1 MPEGA
6 SRGAIVAIGDWA
18 FSLRGNGRALVGLD
32 ILSWPGEETCG
43 GARAVPGERA
53 ASLPADPVFGLAAR
67 ELAGYLAGELR
78 SFSVPVEPVGTPFQL
93 RCWEYLRTIPFG
105 ETRSYAEES
114 AAHGKDPADAREG
127 AASRSGRLSRAVG
140 QANARNPIPLVIP
153 CHRVV
158 RADGSLGGYA
168 LGPALKARLLAH
180 EGLRVVGDRLIR
192 P

>member
-1 MPEGA
+1 VPEGA
-6 SRGAIVAIGDWA
+6 SRGAIVMVGDWT

-32 ILSWPGEETCG
+32 ILSWPGELR
-43 GARAVPGERA
+43 ARAVGSHPGGTDA
-53 ASLPADPVFGLAAR
+53 PPTDPVLGLAAR
-67 ELAGYLAGELR
+67 ELARYLAGELR
-78 SFSVPVEPVGTPFQL
+78 AFSVPVEPKGTPFQI
-93 RCWEYLRTIPFG
+93 RCWEYLRSIPFG

-114 AAHGKDPADAREG
+114 ASVDARAG
-127 AASRSGRLSRAVG
+127 TASRAGRIARAVG

-168 LGPALKARLLAH
+168 LGPALKARLLAL
-180 EGLRVVGDRLIR
+180 EDLRVVGDRLIR

>member
-1 MPEGA
+1 M
-6 SRGAIVAIGDWA
+6 VGDWT

-32 ILSWPGEETCG
+32 ILSWPGELR
-43 GARAVPGERA
+43 ARAVGSHPGGTDA
-53 ASLPADPVFGLAAR
+53 PPTDPVLGLAAR
-67 ELAGYLAGELR
+67 ELARYLAGELR
-78 SFSVPVEPVGTPFQL
+78 AFSVPVEPKGTPFQI
-93 RCWEYLRTIPFG
+93 RCWEYLRSIPFG

-114 AAHGKDPADAREG
+114 ASVDERAGT
-127 AASRSGRLSRAVG
+127 ASRAGRIARAVG

-168 LGPALKARLLAH
+168 LGPALKARLLAL
-180 EGLRVVGDRLIR
+180 EDLRVVGDRLIR